1 MSGSE
6 VQKLLVHAR
15 YSFLMFT
22 VWGGIMKK
30 IIHYIKPIIICLAGA
45 ALLFLLFDR
54 LCILSIVTGLPCPG
68 CGMSRALTLLLKG
81 DFAGAWN
88 MNPGIYGFI
97 ILSLYI
103 TYALIRRVPE
113 HDNKLFNCLIYIIG
127 GLMIFRYIYGMIM
140 YFPDREPFVYRD
152 SCVLS
157 FVVSFLKRLFT

>member
-22 VWGGIMKK
+22 VLGGIMKK

-103 TYALIRRVPE
+103 IYALIRRVPE
-113 HDNKLFNCLIYIIG
+113 HDNKLFN
-127 GLMIFRYIYGMIM
+127 
-140 YFPDREPFVYRD
+140 
-152 SCVLS
+152 
-157 FVVSFLKRLFT
+157 